1 MKARK
6 VVIIGATGSIGQN
19 ALRVIS
25 AHPDRLR
32 LIGAANRTRC
42 DELKDVGS
50 RFGIN
55 EKNLC
60 CVEKDGEEKLT
71 ALATLPEADI
81 ILMAANGT
89 VCLAPTLAA
98 IEEGKTI
105 ALASKEVLVMA
116 GAFVMEAAKR
126 KGVRI
131 LPVDSEHSAIFQ
143 CLDGQ
148 SGRGQMKKLILTAS
162 GGPFREWTEE
172 QLAAATPEQALK
184 HPNWSMGP
192 KVTIDSATMANKGL
206 EMIEAKWL
214 FDASPEQIQV
224 VVHPQSIVHSMVE
237 FADGAI
243 LAQMAPPSM
252 TFAIQHALLYPDR
265 LPGVDAPLDLSKA
278 MTLSFSPPDEK
289 KFRALTIARYAMIE
303 GGSSP
308 AVFNAANEIA
318 VAAFLKRKIPFLAI
332 PAVIEDTLSNSPKTS
347 PRTLEQLIEA
357 DAAARIVA
365 EKTVEKYGSR

>member
-1 MKARK
+1 MKARN
-6 VVIIGATGSIGQN
+6 VVIIGATGSIGKN

-25 AHPDRLR
+25 AHPDRLK
-32 LIGAANRTRC
+32 LVGAANRTRC
-42 DELKDVGS
+42 NELKDIGA
-50 RFGIN
+50 RFGID

-60 CVEKDGEEKLT
+60 CVEKDGVEKL
-71 ALATLPEADI
+71 ARLSTLPDADI
-81 ILMAANGT
+81 VLMAANGT

-98 IEEGKTI
+98 IDAGKTI

-116 GAFVMEAAKR
+116 GEFVMSAAKR
-126 KGVRI
+126 QNVKI

-162 GGPFREWTEE
+162 GGPFREWTRE

-214 FDASPEQIQV
+214 FDAAPEQIQV

-243 LAQMAPPSM
+243 LAQLSPPSM

-265 LPGVDAPLDLSKA
+265 MAGVDEPLDLAKA
-278 MTLSFSPPDEK
+278 MTLTFEPPDEN
-289 KFRALTIARYAMIE
+289 KFRALALARTAMIE
-303 GGSSP
+303 GGSAP
-308 AVFNAANEIA
+308 AIFNAANEVA
-318 VAAFLKRKIPFLAI
+318 VAAFIRKQITFLAI
-332 PAVIEDTLSNSPKTS
+332 ADIIEKTLSASPKAS
-347 PRTLEQLIEA
+347 PRTLDELIEA
-357 DAAARIVA
+357 DTAARIIA
-365 EKTVEKYGSR
+365 EKAVENECR